1 MLNLLTKLTEAI
13 SAEKAEVGRSGKT
26 VTMLGR
32 LPQYFP
38 KKVVN
43 VHLGGTSEIFT
54 RRANKYLIHQER
66 RIFHALREKKYNT
79 AAFI

>member
-1 MLNLLTKLTEAI
+1 MLKLLNKLTEAI
-13 SAEKAEVGRSGKT
+13 SAENADASRSGKT

-43 VHLGGTSEIFT
+43 VHLGGNSEIFT

-66 RIFHALREKKYNT
+66 RIYYALNERKYNT